1 MRLLDWLPFGG
12 VPEIDAQT
20 LARQLRDGATP
31 QLVDV
36 RTELEWN
43 RSHIAGAVCVPVTQL
58 KARMPSLAL
67 DKSRPV
73 IAICLSGHRS
83 IPAVRLLR
91 ANGFEACQLR
101 KGMQAWWAAGLAVQ
115 GSQAPDQNK

>member
-1 MRLLDWLPFGG
+1 MRFFDWLPFGR
-12 VPEIDAQT
+12 VPEIDAIT
-20 LARQLRDGATP
+20 LAMQLRDGATP
-31 QLVDV
+31 QIVDV

-43 RSHIAGAVCVPVTQL
+43 QSRIAGAVCVPVTQL
-58 KARMPSLAL
+58 EARLASLAL

-73 IAICLSGHRS
+73 IAICRSAHRS

-91 ANGFEACQLR
+91 ANGFDACQLR

-115 GSQAPDQNK
+115 GRLAPDQNE

>member
-1 MRLLDWLPFGG
+1 MRFLDWLPFGG

-20 LARQLRDGATP
+20 LVQQLRDGATP
-31 QLVDV
+31 QILDV
-36 RTELEWN
+36 RTEFEWN
-43 RSHIAGAVCVPVTQL
+43 QSRIAGAVCVPVTQL
-58 KARMPSLAL
+58 KARLASLAL

-91 ANGFEACQLR
+91 ANGFDACQLR

-115 GSQAPDQNK
+115 GRQAIDQNE